1 MAVQGAQVDVST
13 TAVALNSA
21 DTDGT
26 MGQTLLVR
34 NLDTDDLTLPCSA
47 PAAIWDRVLTAGE
60 LARLPTL
67 MGV

>member
-26 MGQTLLVR
+26 TGQTLLVR

-47 PAAIWDRVLTAGE
+47 PPRSGTGSSPPASSPGSR
-60 LARLPTL
+60 P
-67 MGV
+67 